1 MVQFHLHSANFMYI
15 SEYYEMIMLCNQ
27 GETGV
32 LGGAPGHPR
41 LHGRQLPARHVPV
54 PLHREGLTAA
64 SPPGTWQDQAG
75 QWEEQ
80 SFGMHSPLAPS

>member
-54 PLHREGLTAA
+54 PLPREGLTAV
-64 SPPGTWQDQAG
+64 SPPGTRQDQAR

-80 SFGMHSPLAPS
+80 SSGMHSPLAPS